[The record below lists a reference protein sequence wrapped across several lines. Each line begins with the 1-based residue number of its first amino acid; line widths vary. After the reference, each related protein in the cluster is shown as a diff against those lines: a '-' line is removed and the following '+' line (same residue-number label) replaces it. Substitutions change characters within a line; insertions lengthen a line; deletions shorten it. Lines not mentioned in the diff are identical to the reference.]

1 MHSITFTCKT
11 VTPLLMNGPYG
22 DFPELRPPGIKAS
35 LRFWW
40 RALHGHL
47 SLDQLREQEGRIF
60 GSTKG
65 RSKVLIRVMES
76 INEDRKEKTSL
87 LPHKGGSEVAGYT
100 IGETFKIRLDFNEDV
115 ISTEKIK
122 SLFIIACTLGGW
134 GKRSRR
140 GFGSVMVTAVDGVAY
155 TSPTTL
161 QDVLAYLERIV
172 PSKHRI
178 SGNQIENALV
188 SQPSRDDYPKLW
200 KIEIGNHR
208 RSLRDIGQATHDV
221 MSDRMPQK
229 LNYKYSLG
237 AGSPRFASPVVVSIL
252 ENGNPI
258 LTTLKSPPPRIT
270 RKDQEA
276 GATPAPRLQDE
287 FKEKIL

>member
-1 MHSITFTCKT
+1 MKTIIFTCKT
-11 VTPLLMNGPYG
+11 VTPLVMNGPYG
-22 DFPELRPPGIKAS
+22 DFPELRAPGIKAS

-47 SLDQLREQEGRIF
+47 SLDQLREQEGRVF
-60 GSTKG
+60 GNTKG
-65 RSKVLIRVMES
+65 RSKVLIRVVES
-76 INEDRKEKTSL
+76 ISDDRKEKTSL
-87 LPHKGGSEVAGYT
+87 LPHKGGSEVLGYT
-100 IGETFKIRLDFNEDV
+100 SGETFKVRLDFKEDV

-122 SLFIIACTLGGW
+122 SLFIIACTLSGW

-140 GFGSVMVTAVDGVAY
+140 GFGSVVVTEVNGLAC
-155 TSPTTL
+155 TSLTTIN
-161 QDVLAYLERIV
+161 DVLAHLEHIV

-178 SGNQIENALV
+178 SGNQIESTHV
-188 SQPSRDDYPKLW
+188 SQSSRDDYPKLW
-200 KIEIGNHR
+200 KIEIGNNR

-287 FKEKIL
+287 LIKKIL

>member
-1 MHSITFTCKT
+1 MQTIIFTCKT
-11 VTPLLMNGPYG
+11 VTPLVMNGPYG

-65 RSKVLIRVMES
+65 RSKVLIRVMDS
-76 INEDRKEKTSL
+76 INDDRTEKTSL

-100 IGETFKIRLDFNEDV
+100 TGETFKIRLDFKEDV
-115 ISTEKIK
+115 ISIEKIK

-140 GFGSVMVTAVDGVAY
+140 GFGSVVVTEVNGLAC
-155 TSPTTL
+155 TSLTTIN
-161 QDVLAYLERIV
+161 DILAHLERIV

-178 SGNQIENALV
+178 SGNQIESTHV
-188 SQPSRDDYPKLW
+188 SKYSRDEYPKLW
-200 KIEIGNHR
+200 KIEIGNTQ
-208 RSLRDIGQATHDV
+208 RSLRDIGQATHNTKFTDDI
-221 MSDRMPQK
+221 SQSKQDYSK
-229 LNYKYSLG
+229 SLG
-237 AGSPRFASPVVVSIL
+237 DGRPRYASPIYVSL
-252 ENGNPI
+252 LSNGLPVI
-258 LTTLKSPPPRIT
+258 STLKKQSWVNI
-270 RKDQEA
+270 E
-276 GATPAPRLQDE
+276 LQDKL
-287 FKEKIL
+287 KEKIL